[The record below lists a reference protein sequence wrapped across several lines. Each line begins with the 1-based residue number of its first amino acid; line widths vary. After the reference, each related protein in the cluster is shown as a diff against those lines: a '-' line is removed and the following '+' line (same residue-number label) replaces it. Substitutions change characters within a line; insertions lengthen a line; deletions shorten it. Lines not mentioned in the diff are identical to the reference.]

1 MFRPVLIGMVFAA
14 AVFGQF
20 EVAAVKPS
28 EPARVCSME
37 RLPGGRFRASHC
49 TVMNLVNYAF
59 EIPEQQVTD
68 APPWMTSDRFDIAAL
83 PVAGAGIDSHENALR
98 VQELLRERFGLKFHH
113 QQMERPIF
121 ALTLAKGGPKVTP
134 NAGAEY
140 KIVRQ
145 GRKQIVFQKV
155 TMAKVAWA
163 LSGPYHSAEMSRPVV
178 DRTGLAG
185 EFDFTLNWAP
195 GVDRTGQAMSVFTA
209 IQEVGLRLAADKG
222 PVDTLVVDAVSRP
235 SEN

>member
-1 MFRPVLIGMVFAA
+1 
-14 AVFGQF
+14 
-20 EVAAVKPS
+20 
-28 EPARVCSME
+28 
-37 RLPGGRFRASHC
+37 
-49 TVMNLVNYAF
+49 MNLLNYAF

-68 APPWMTSDRFDIAAL
+68 APPWITSERFDIAAL
-83 PVAGAGIDSHENALR
+83 PVAGAGTDGHDNAVR
-98 VQELLRERFGLKFHH
+98 VQALLRERFGLKVHRE
-113 QQMERPIF
+113 QVERPVF
-121 ALTLAKGGPKVTP
+121 ALTVAKDGPKMTP
-134 NAGAEY
+134 NAGADY

-178 DRTGLAG
+178 DRTGLEG

-209 IQEVGLRLAADKG
+209 IQEAGLRLAADKG
-222 PVDTLVVDAVSRP
+222 PVDTLVIDAVARP